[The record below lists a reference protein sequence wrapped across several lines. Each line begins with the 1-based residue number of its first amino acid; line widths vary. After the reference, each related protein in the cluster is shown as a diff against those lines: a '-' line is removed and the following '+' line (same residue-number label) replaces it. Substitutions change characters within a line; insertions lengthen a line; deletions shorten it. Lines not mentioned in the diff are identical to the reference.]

1 MKSAALRRRGYQVIA
16 AMHLFGHV
24 ATYPLSHMGS
34 IEVKRD
40 SIPLS
45 IGSILNLLKQT
56 HNRQHNRRKT
66 QAYFM
71 HNLLLSCTPH
81 ENIVHMHRGTQGWM
95 KRNIP
100 SVQRIFAVIIIF
112 VSRFLTLNLKETLTS
127 AQV

>member
-56 HNRQHNRRKT
+56 DNRQHNRRKT
-66 QAYFM
+66 
-71 HNLLLSCTPH
+71 
-81 ENIVHMHRGTQGWM
+81 
-95 KRNIP
+95 
-100 SVQRIFAVIIIF
+100 
-112 VSRFLTLNLKETLTS
+112 
-127 AQV
+127 